1 MVGKDYEQGGIIK
14 HGAKMINAVSNSE
27 VPAITI
33 MMGASFGAGNYA
45 MCGRAYNPRFLFSY
59 PNSMIAVMGSEQLAG
74 VMELVQRQAAEKSG
88 KPFDENQAAM
98 MKMMMKAEIEKQ
110 SNAFYATGQGWDD
123 AVIDPR
129 DTRNVLSICL
139 ATIFQNE
146 VKGTQEWGIYRM

>member
-1 MVGKDYEQGGIIK
+1 
-14 HGAKMINAVSNSE
+14 
-27 VPAITI
+27 
-33 MMGASFGAGNYA
+33 
-45 MCGRAYNPRFLFSY
+45 
-59 PNSMIAVMGSEQLAG
+59 
-74 VMELVQRQAAEKSG
+74 MELVQRQAAEKSG

-123 AVIDPR
+123 GVIDPR